1 VRLTAVNGPLRVNA
15 DELDGLPEVC
25 VRDVQRTVRALV
37 DGRVGVLA
45 VEPSRELLDRQ
56 SRPPRPGSAESARN
70 AGSQSRSTHL
80 HRICLTGTSDHS
92 NRMCPIRSTSD
103 LGACRRPDPLPTR
116 AGMPYFPLSLAM
128 DG

>member
-1 VRLTAVNGPLRVNA
+1 VRLTAVKGPLRVNA

-56 SRPPRPGSAESARN
+56 SRPPRPGS
-70 AGSQSRSTHL
+70 G
-80 HRICLTGTSDHS
+80 G
-92 NRMCPIRSTSD
+92 IRQERWVSE
-103 LGACRRPDPLPTR
+103 
-116 AGMPYFPLSLAM
+116 
-128 DG
+128 